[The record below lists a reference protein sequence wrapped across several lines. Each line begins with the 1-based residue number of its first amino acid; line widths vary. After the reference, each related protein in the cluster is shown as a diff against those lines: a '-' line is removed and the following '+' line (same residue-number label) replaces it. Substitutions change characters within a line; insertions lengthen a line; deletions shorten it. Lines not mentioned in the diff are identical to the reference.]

1 MFRLGY
7 KVGSDAS
14 RIAVRADDHSFG
26 RSSQKFN
33 GAIEGHEFLGCGY
46 VSVAR
51 TDDLVHA
58 RNLFSSISK
67 RGDGMCPSDPVELA
81 HAEECRCRQGCLRRT
96 WTRDAN
102 LLHTGDL

>member
-26 RSSQKFN
+26 RSSQEFD

-51 TDDLVHA
+51 TDDLIHA
-58 RNLFSSISK
+58 RNLFSSISEG
-67 RGDGMCPSDPVELA
+67 GDGMRPSDPIELA
-81 HAEECRCRQGCLRRT
+81 HAEECRRRHASLGR
-96 WTRDAN
+96 TRIRDP
-102 LLHTGDL
+102 T